1 MATKK
6 YWKGLE
12 ELNNSPE
19 FVQKAQNEFAE
30 QVPVDA
36 FLSDNN
42 LAENTGTNRRD
53 FLKFLGFSVTAASL
67 AACET
72 PVNKAI
78 PYVVKPEEIT
88 PGEANWY
95 ASTYYDGN
103 DYASVIVKT
112 REGRP
117 IKIEGNELS
126 KVTMGGT
133 SARVQASI
141 LSLYDSARLTGPT
154 ANGASAT
161 WSDVDKE
168 IANKLAAIA
177 AKGGAI
183 RILSPTIISPSTK
196 AVIADFSAKYPS
208 TKHVTYDAVSYS
220 GIAKANQQTFGQP
233 IIPSYHF
240 NKAEVVVSIGAD
252 FLANWLSPIEYA
264 KQYAKLRKVSKDK
277 LKMSKHYQFESNL
290 SLTGS
295 NADERQPV
303 KVSEQ
308 GKVVVNLYNAVA
320 KIVGGSTIASTSL
333 ACDAV
338 ITKAAKELAENRG
351 KSLVVSG
358 SNDTGVQLVVNA
370 INQLLGNYGKTI
382 DVENPS
388 YLHQGD
394 DAAFAELV
402 NEMAKGKVDAII
414 TYNTNPVYSAPASL
428 KFADAYAKVK
438 LKISFADRKDETA
451 DLANYICP
459 DHNFLESWNDFNPK
473 KAHYSLA
480 QPTITPLF
488 AASNSGTR
496 QAQESLLLWAGAATD
511 FHSYIQKTW
520 QQTVFPMQG
529 KHMSFTGF
537 WNRSLHDGAVE
548 VGKGP
553 EVEVTE
559 TVVDSTAAIA
569 ALAPIALMEAT
580 EAPVEAVEA
589 SKKAT
594 PVKKEEEKK
603 SELTEFTPA
612 NLSAIAKKLNAA
624 QGVTGATAFE
634 LALYEK
640 VAIGNGTQANNPW
653 LQELP
658 DPISKITWDNYVTMS
673 PTDMAAAKYKLME
686 RQDREASLV
695 NVTVNGQTIKLPVVP
710 QPGQALGTVGIALGY
725 GRDKAGKLSQQ
736 VKDGVIGKNAFPFVG
751 IENGT
756 MVYAV
761 LNAVV
766 ENANETTQIAGTQIH
781 HTMMGRE
788 IVKETVLGAY
798 QKNQKSGNHDD
809 MLVTHSGKVKAA
821 SVDLW
826 NEHDRLGHKWGMT
839 IDLNSCIGCGACVVG
854 CTSENNVAVVGKEM
868 VMQTRE
874 MHWLRIDRYYS
885 SDMSKAVAEEKGVG
899 AIDMYL
905 EMENPASIN
914 PKVVFQP
921 IMCQHCNHAP
931 CETVCPVLAT
941 NHSSDGLNAMAYNR
955 CVGTRYCA
963 NNCPF
968 KVRRFNWFNY
978 NENPDFSF
986 NPTQDD
992 LGRMVLNP
1000 DVVVRSRGVM
1010 EKCSMCVQRIQGGK
1024 LEAKKAGRKLVDG
1037 DIRMACA
1044 QACPTNAIVFGDLND
1059 ENSAIAI
1066 LRKEDERNYFI
1077 LEEIGVKPTV
1087 SYLTKVRN
1095 IEGGEEE
1102 SHGGHEKHEEKHEG
1116 HEGHSEEK
1124 AEKEHA

>member
-12 ELNNSPE
+12 ELNSSPE
-19 FVQKAQNEFAE
+19 FVQNAQNEFAE

-42 LAENTGTNRRD
+42 LTENNGTNRRD

-67 AACET
+67 AACEA

-88 PGEANWY
+88 PGVANWY
-95 ASTYYDGN
+95 ASTFYDGN
-103 DYASVIVKT
+103 DYASIIVKT

-133 SARVQASI
+133 NARVQASV
-141 LSLYDSARLTGPT
+141 LSLYDSSRLTGPT

-168 IANKLAAIA
+168 IGSKLAAIA

-183 RILSPTIISPSTK
+183 RILSSTIISPSTK
-196 AVIADFSAKYPS
+196 AVIADFSARYPS
-208 TKHVTYDAVSYS
+208 TKHITYDAVSYS
-220 GIAKANQQTFGQP
+220 GIAKANAQTFGQA
-233 IIPSYHF
+233 IIPAYHF
-240 NKAEVVVSIGAD
+240 NKAEVIVSIAAD

-264 KQYAKLRKVSKDK
+264 KQYAKTRKVSKNHM
-277 LKMSKHYQFESNL
+277 KMSKHYHFESNL

-295 NADERQPV
+295 NADEREPV

-320 KIVGGSTIASTSL
+320 KIVGGASIASTSL
-333 ACDAV
+333 ACDAT
-338 ITKAAKELAENRG
+338 IAKAAKELAENRG

-402 NEMAKGKVDAII
+402 ADMSKGKVDAII
-414 TYNTNPVYSAPASL
+414 TYNTNPVYTAPASL
-428 KFADAYAKVK
+428 KFAEAYNKVK
-438 LKISFADRKDETA
+438 VKISFADRADETA
-451 DLANYICP
+451 SLANYICP
-459 DHNFLESWNDFNPK
+459 DHNFLESWNDYNPK

-488 AASNSGTR
+488 AAKNSGTR
-496 QAQESLLLWAGAATD
+496 QAQETLLLWAGVSSD
-511 FHSYIQKTW
+511 YHSYIQKVW
-520 QQTVFPMQG
+520 QQSIFPMQG
-529 KHMSFTGF
+529 KQMTFTGF

-559 TVVDSTAAIA
+559 AVVDSTAVIAPVAIMEGA
-569 ALAPIALMEAT
+569 AEEKKA
-580 EAPVEAVEA
+580 EAPA
-589 SKKAT
+589 
-594 PVKKEEEKK
+594 KKEEKVVEKT
-603 SELTEFTPA
+603 SELTEYTPA
-612 NLSAIAKKLNAA
+612 NLSAIAKKINAA
-624 QGVTGATAFE
+624 QSGGIE

-658 DPISKITWDNYVTMS
+658 DPISKVTWDNYVTMCPS
-673 PTDMAAAKYKLME
+673 DMKGKYQMME
-686 RQDREASLV
+686 RQDRVASIV
-695 NVTVNGQTIKLPVVP
+695 NVTVNGVTIKLPVVP
-710 QPGQALGTVGIALGY
+710 QPGQAVGTIGIALGY
-725 GRDKAGKLSQQ
+725 GRDKAGKLSAQAG
-736 VKDGVIGKNAFPFVG
+736 GVVGQNAFPFVS

-756 MVYAV
+756 MSYTA

-766 ENANETTQIAGTQIH
+766 ADANETTELAGTQIH

-798 QKNQKSGNHDD
+798 QKNQKAGNHDE
-809 MLVTHSGKVKAA
+809 MMVTHSGKVKAA
-821 SVDLW
+821 TIDLW
-826 NEHDRLGHKWGMT
+826 NEHEKLGHRWGMT
-839 IDLNSCIGCGACVVG
+839 IDLNSCIGCAACIVS
-854 CTSENNVAVVGKEM
+854 CTAENNVAVVGKKM

-874 MHWLRIDRYYS
+874 MHWLRIDRYYT
-885 SDMSKAVAEEKGVG
+885 SDMSKKVAEETGKGG
-899 AIDMYL
+899 IDMYL
-905 EMENPASIN
+905 EMENPSAIN

-921 IMCQHCNHAP
+921 MMCQHCNHAP

-978 NENPDFSF
+978 NGNSEFSF

-1024 LEAKKAGRKLVDG
+1024 LEAKKAERKLKDG

-1059 ENSAIAI
+1059 ETSEISI
-1066 LRKEDERNYFI
+1066 LRKEDERNYFV
-1077 LEEIGVKPTV
+1077 LEELGVKPTV

-1095 IEGGEEE
+1095 CEGGEEE
-1102 SHGGHEKHEEKHEG
+1102 AHGGHEEKHEG
-1116 HEGHSEEK
+1116 HEGHAEEK
-1124 AEKEHA
+1124 ATKEHA